1 MFLLGNEVTGIVS
14 EVGEN
19 VKSFVKG
26 DRVLSIT
33 SGAGFSTHCIG
44 TEEVSVKKTFTVKPT
59 HVVTFIKQLPELK
72 VTFFCP
78 VIENFIW
85 IKPLLRGH
93 QS

>member
-1 MFLLGNEVTGIVS
+1 VTGIVA

-33 SGAGFSTHCIG
+33 AGAGFSTHCIG
-44 TEEVSVKKTFTVKPT
+44 TEEVSVKKTFTVKPA
-59 HVVTFIKQLPELK
+59 HAVTSIKQSPISN

-78 VIENFIW
+78 VIENLI
-85 IKPLLRGH
+85 
-93 QS
+93 